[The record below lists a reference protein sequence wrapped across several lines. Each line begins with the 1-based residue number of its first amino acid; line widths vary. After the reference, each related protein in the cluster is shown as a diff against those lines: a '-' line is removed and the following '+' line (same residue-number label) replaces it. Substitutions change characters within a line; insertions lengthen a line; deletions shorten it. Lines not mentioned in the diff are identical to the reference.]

1 MKIVQIEGIKGIITA
16 VFVCACAFAGFVISP
31 GYAAMYLWNKY
42 LAQPYMFPTLSLFQ
56 GVLLWGIIVI
66 SYFIVTKNGF
76 ALSFKNTPEMS
87 DEELNSIIKS
97 AKINAQM
104 RMMNRIISKSDNGIQ
119 FNNNEKPEKINNYS
133 CEDESKKREAYKN
146 LIYYNKNFPNSKE
159 KEAKPPFNYLFLL
172 TNLCKI
178 FVIYTNEGPS
188 SAKVV

>member
-104 RMMNRIISKSDNGIQ
+104 RMMNRIISKSDKIDLKNHK
-119 FNNNEKPEKINNYS
+119 NEEHPAEG
-133 CEDESKKREAYKN
+133 
-146 LIYYNKNFPNSKE
+146 
-159 KEAKPPFNYLFLL
+159 KEASFVSKPLNFR
-172 TNLCKI
+172 TNQNTDKSEEDSVSKI
-178 FVIYTNEGPS
+178 
-188 SAKVV
+188 K